1 MKKGSL
7 LSAEPNSSQELA
19 EDGKP
24 DRKAS
29 QNSHVMKVLFRKET
43 AEFINSKRMI
53 LFVILTAL
61 ITVSGLYAAVSGL
74 SEAVESGGAYSGFLF
89 LKLFT
94 VSANSIPSYN
104 ALMALMGPFIGIFMG
119 FDAINS
125 ERTEGTLNRLVSQP
139 LYRDHIIISKF
150 LAGVFLS
157 AVMVFASGLLIA
169 SVGLIATG
177 LIPSGEEIARLLIYL
192 CFCVV
197 YIAFWLAMAILFSTV
212 CRHAATSALAC
223 IAVWLFCAIFIS
235 LLAGIIADA
244 CYPVN
249 GSEMQ
254 AMMNELKNYAC
265 ELNLNRLSPYYLFGE
280 ATSTVLDPGV
290 RTINAVTIAQLSGAL
305 SSNLTLGQS
314 LLLVW
319 PHLTALIALMLV
331 VFAVSYVSFMRQEIR
346 SR

>member
-177 LIPSGEEIARLLIYL
+177 LIPSGEEIARLLIHL

-223 IAVWLFCAIFIS
+223 IAVWLFCAIFVS

-254 AMMNELKNYAC
+254 AMMNELKNYTC